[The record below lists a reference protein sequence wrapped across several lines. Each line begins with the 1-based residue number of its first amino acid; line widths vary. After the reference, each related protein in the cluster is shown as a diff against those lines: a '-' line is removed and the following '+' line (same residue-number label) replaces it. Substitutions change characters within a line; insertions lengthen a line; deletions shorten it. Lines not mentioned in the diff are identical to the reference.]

1 MFESVDLS
9 TLGQVIGDLGF
20 PIVAVV
26 GLVYFVHYVWLFTT
40 RSLRPKIDEQRE
52 SLIALDDTV
61 RDLETDLIR
70 LQEKIEVIR
79 EVRENK

>member
-1 MFESVDLS
+1 MEGLDLVA
-9 TLGQVIGDLGF
+9 LGAAVGEFGF

-40 RSLRPKIDEQRE
+40 RTLRPKIDEQRQ
-52 SLIALDDTV
+52 SLSTLNETV

-70 LQEKIEVIR
+70 LQEKIETIR
-79 EVRENK
+79 EVRQKQ

>member
-9 TLGQVIGDLGF
+9 TLGQVISDLGF

-52 SLIALDDTV
+52 SLVALDDTV

>member
-1 MFESVDLS
+1 MEGLDLVA
-9 TLGQVIGDLGF
+9 LGAAIGEFGF

-40 RSLRPKIDEQRE
+40 RTLRPKIDEQRQ
-52 SLIALDDTV
+52 SLSTLNETV

-70 LQEKIEVIR
+70 LQEKIETIR
-79 EVRENK
+79 EVRQKQ

>member
-1 MFESVDLS
+1 MEGLDLVALS
-9 TLGQVIGDLGF
+9 AAIGEFGF

-40 RSLRPKIDEQRE
+40 RTLRPKIDEQRQ
-52 SLIALDDTV
+52 SLSTLNETV

-70 LQEKIEVIR
+70 LQEKIETIR
-79 EVRENK
+79 EVRQKQ

>member
-1 MFESVDLS
+1 MEGLDLVALS
-9 TLGQVIGDLGF
+9 AAISEFGF

-40 RSLRPKIDEQRE
+40 RTLRPKIDEQRQ
-52 SLIALDDTV
+52 SLSTLNETV

-70 LQEKIEVIR
+70 LQEKIETIR
-79 EVRENK
+79 EVRQKQ

>member
-1 MFESVDLS
+1 MESVDLVMI
-9 TLGQVIGDLGF
+9 GQAVGEFGF

-40 RSLRPKIDEQRE
+40 KTLRPKIDAQRE
-52 SLIALDDTV
+52 SLSRLNDSV

-70 LQEKIEVIR
+70 LQDKSEKIR
-79 EVRENK
+79 EVREQQ